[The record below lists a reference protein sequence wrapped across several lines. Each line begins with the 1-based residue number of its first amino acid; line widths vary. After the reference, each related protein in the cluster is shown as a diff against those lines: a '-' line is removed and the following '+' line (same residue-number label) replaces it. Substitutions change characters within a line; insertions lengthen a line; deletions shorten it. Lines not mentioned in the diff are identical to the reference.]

1 MGASAGM
8 SLAAGVG
15 TAATIKTRTRRYME
29 KINSEFLAPRGL
41 TASIC
46 KYEEIVARLG
56 YRATQVESA

>member
-41 TASIC
+41 VASIC
-46 KYEEIVARLG
+46 KYEELVARLG
-56 YRATQVESA
+56 YCAAQVESA